1 MFSSLEAESQG
12 STRTIR
18 SPTLTKHCQTKQ
30 LWEYQGSAKK
40 KGYTIILSPALPNQG
55 RLKV

>member
-30 LWEYQGSAKK
+30 LWEYLGSAKK
-40 KGYTIILSPALPNQG
+40 KKATPSFSPPPYQT
-55 RLKV
+55 KED